1 MQAGASDF
9 PAVHPSVPVPGP
21 GPVSGAPLA
30 PGLRAPDFALPCPS
44 GDPVRFYGRA
54 GGMPCALVFADFSQR
69 DAVEAFAA
77 ALARTCAARVEI
89 LGVISGGDPDSR
101 EPPFSFDTF
110 TEPGTAV
117 SEPYGVASEKPMVCL
132 LDENLRV
139 LGWCGLADPAWAA
152 AEVAGLLAAGCS
164 ERDGRLVESPAPV
177 LIVPRVLDEA
187 WCAELISMWRREGA
201 APAGVEASLGGRRVD
216 VVAGDRKRRRDHV
229 VSNPGLLQRL
239 TSHTGR
245 RVIPELQKAFA
256 YRASRFE
263 GFKVVC
269 YGAWEGGFFHAH
281 RDNLSPATAHRRFG
295 LTVNLND
302 GFEGGEL
309 RFPEYGPDLYRPRA
323 GAAILF
329 SSSLLH
335 EVLPVTSGER
345 FSLLSFLFA
354 SPR

>member
-1 MQAGASDF
+1 M
-9 PAVHPSVPVPGP
+9 
-21 GPVSGAPLA
+21 SGRPLA

-54 GGMPCALVFADFSQR
+54 GGMPCALIFADRSQEA
-69 DAVEAFAA
+69 AVEEFAA
-77 ALARTCAARVEI
+77 ALARACVGRVEI
-89 LGVISGGDPDSR
+89 LGVISGGGRLSG

-117 SEPYGVASEKPMVCL
+117 SEPYGVASKPMACL
-132 LDENLRV
+132 LDENLRI
-139 LGWCGLADPAWAA
+139 LGWCGLADAAGAA
-152 AEVAGLLAAGCS
+152 AEAAALLAAACGQ
-164 ERDGRLVESPAPV
+164 RQGQLVESPAPV
-177 LIVPRVLDEA
+177 LLVPRVLDEA

-229 VSNPGLLQRL
+229 VGDPGLLRRL
-239 TSHTGR
+239 TSHAGR
-245 RVIPELQKAFA
+245 RVIPELHKAFA

-263 GFKVVC
+263 GFKIVC
-269 YGAWEGGFFHAH
+269 YGAEEGGFFHAH
-281 RDNLSPATAHRRFG
+281 RDNLSPSTSHRRFG
-295 LTVNLND
+295 LTINLNG

-309 RFPEYGPDLYRPRA
+309 RFPEYGPDLYRPPA

>member
-1 MQAGASDF
+1 MSRG
-9 PAVHPSVPVPGP
+9 
-21 GPVSGAPLA
+21 PLA
-30 PGLRAPDFALPCPS
+30 PGMRAPDFALPCPS

-54 GGMPCALVFADFSQR
+54 GGRPCALIFADRSQG
-69 DAVEAFAA
+69 AAAEEFVA
-77 ALARTCAARVEI
+77 ALARACEARVEI
-89 LGVISGGDPDSR
+89 MGVISGEDRDGR

-117 SEPYGVASEKPMVCL
+117 SEPYGAASAKPMVCL
-132 LDENLRV
+132 LDENLRI
-139 LGWCGLADPAWAA
+139 LGWCGLADPAGAA
-152 AEVAGLLAAGCS
+152 AEVAGLLAAACS

-187 WCAELISMWRREGA
+187 WCVELISKWRRDGA
-201 APAGVEASLGGRRVD
+201 AATGVEASRSGRRVD
-216 VVAGDRKRRRDHV
+216 VVADDRKRRRDHV
-229 VSNPGLLQRL
+229 VSDPGLLPRL
-239 TSHTGR
+239 TSHVGR

-263 GFKVVC
+263 GFKIVC
-269 YGAWEGGFFHAH
+269 YGAEEGGFFHAH

-295 LTVNLND
+295 LTVNLNG

-309 RFPEYGPDLYRPRA
+309 RFPEYGPDLYRPPA

>member
-1 MQAGASDF
+1 MSRG
-9 PAVHPSVPVPGP
+9 
-21 GPVSGAPLA
+21 PLA

-44 GDPVRFYGRA
+44 GNPVRFYGRA
-54 GGMPCALVFADFSQR
+54 GGMPCALVFAERSQQ
-69 DAVEAFAA
+69 APVEEFAA
-77 ALARTCAARVEI
+77 ALTRRYEVRVEI
-89 LGVISGGDPDSR
+89 LGVISGGDSGSG
-101 EPPFSFDTF
+101 ETPFSFDTF

-117 SEPYGVASEKPMVCL
+117 SGPYGVASEKPRVCL
-132 LDENLRV
+132 LDENLRI
-139 LGWCGLADPAWAA
+139 LEWYGLDDPAR
-152 AEVAGLLAAGCS
+152 AAGEAARFLSEACS
-164 ERDGRLVESPAPV
+164 EREGGHVESAAPV

-187 WCAELISMWRREGA
+187 WCEELISKWRRDGA
-201 APAGVEASLGGRRVD
+201 AATGVEASRGGRRVD
-216 VVAGDRKRRRDHV
+216 VVSGDRKRRRDHV
-229 VSNPGLLQRL
+229 VSDPGLLQRL
-239 TSHTGR
+239 TSHVGR

-263 GFKVVC
+263 GFKIVC
-269 YGAWEGGFFHAH
+269 YRSEEGGFFHPH
-281 RDNLSPATAHRRFG
+281 RDNLSPSTAHRRFG

-354 SPR
+354 APR

>member
-1 MQAGASDF
+1 MSRD
-9 PAVHPSVPVPGP
+9 
-21 GPVSGAPLA
+21 PLA
-30 PGLRAPDFALPCPS
+30 AGLRAPDFALPFPS
-44 GDPVRFYGRA
+44 GDPVRFYGR
-54 GGMPCALVFADFSQR
+54 GGGTPCALIFADRSQG
-69 DAVEAFAA
+69 AVAEAFAA
-77 ALARTCAARVEI
+77 ALTRQCAARVQV
-89 LGVISGGDPDSR
+89 LGVISGRHSGSGETR
-101 EPPFSFDTF
+101 FSFDTF

-117 SEPYGVASEKPMVCL
+117 SEPYGVASKKPRVCL
-132 LDENLRV
+132 LDENLRI
-139 LGWCGLADPAWAA
+139 LGWYGLADPAGAA
-152 AEVAGLLAAGCS
+152 AEVAGLLAEACS
-164 ERDGRLVESPAPV
+164 DREGRLVESPAPV

-187 WCAELISMWRREGA
+187 WCAELISKWRHDGSA
-201 APAGVEASLGGRRVD
+201 ATGVETSLGGRRVD

-229 VSNPGLLQRL
+229 VSDPGLMQRL
-239 TSHTGR
+239 TAHVGR

-263 GFKVVC
+263 GFKIVC
-269 YGAWEGGFFHAH
+269 YGAEEGGFFHAH

-295 LTVNLND
+295 LTVNLNG

-335 EVLPVTSGER
+335 EVLPVTEGER

-354 SPR
+354 APR

>member
-1 MQAGASDF
+1 M
-9 PAVHPSVPVPGP
+9 
-21 GPVSGAPLA
+21 SGGPLA

-54 GGMPCALVFADFSQR
+54 GGMPCALIFACRSQ
-69 DAVEAFAA
+69 EAAAEEFAA
-77 ALARTCAARVEI
+77 ALAGACEGRVEI
-89 LGVISGGDPDSR
+89 LGVISGGDRDSG

-117 SEPYGVASEKPMVCL
+117 SEPYGVASEKPMACL
-132 LDENLRV
+132 LDENLRI
-139 LGWCGLADPAWAA
+139 LGWWGLGDPAGAA
-152 AEVAGLLAAGCS
+152 AEVAGLLRAACK
-164 ERDGRLVESPAPV
+164 EREGRLVESPAPV

-187 WCAELISMWRREGA
+187 WCAELISIWRREGA
-201 APAGVEASLGGRRVD
+201 APTGVEASLGGSRVE
-216 VVAGDRKRRRDHV
+216 VVAGDSKRRRDHV
-229 VSNPGLLQRL
+229 VSDPGLLQRL
-239 TSHTGR
+239 TSHAGR

-263 GFKVVC
+263 GFKIVC
-269 YGAWEGGFFHAH
+269 YGAEEGGFFHAH

-295 LTVNLND
+295 LTVNLNG

-309 RFPEYGPDLYRPRA
+309 RFPEYGPDLYRPPP